1 MNRQPEWDLTDIE
14 DSDNKCWEKQDD
26 GKVKLKD
33 IPQALINATLYVGIK
48 KITKKNFKEF
58 NRRLKIL
65 RFAGLP
71 VFNMITLKDIESHIG
86 LSTSAKTIDYRS
98 FKNLVYSSIEE
109 GAEILIK
116 EEATPEEGEKEEDK
130 KEEDK

>member
-14 DSDNKCWEKQDD
+14 DSENKCWEKQED
-26 GKVKLKD
+26 GKFKLKD

-65 RFAGLP
+65 RFAGLS
-71 VFNMITLKDIESHIG
+71 VFNAITLEDIESHIG
-86 LSTSAKTIDYRS
+86 LSTSAKTMDYRA

-109 GAEILIK
+109 GADILIK
-116 EEATPEEGEKEEDK
+116 EEEDTPEEEEEEEDK
-130 KEEDK
+130 

>member
-14 DSDNKCWEKQDD
+14 DSKNKCWEKQED
-26 GKVKLKD
+26 GKFKLKD
-33 IPQALINATLYVGIK
+33 IPQTLISATLYVGIK

-71 VFNMITLKDIESHIG
+71 VFNTITLADIESHIG
-86 LSTSAKTIDYRS
+86 LSTSAKPIDYRA

-109 GAEILIK
+109 GADILIK
-116 EEATPEEGEKEEDK
+116 EETTPKDEEEDK
-130 KEEDK
+130 

>member
-1 MNRQPEWDLTDIE
+1 MNRHPEWDLTDIE
-14 DSDNKCWEKQDD
+14 DSDNKCWEKQED
-26 GKVKLKD
+26 GKVKLED
-33 IPQALINATLYVGIK
+33 ISQALINATLYVGIK

-71 VFNMITLKDIESHIG
+71 VFNMVTLKDIESHIG
-86 LSTSAKTIDYRS
+86 LSTSAKPIDYRA

-109 GAEILIK
+109 GADILIK
-116 EEATPEEGEKEEDK
+116 EEEDTPKEGEEEKEEDK
-130 KEEDK
+130 